1 MPDALDTLIERLR
14 EERDQ
19 ALAQAAQAE
28 QGRDAAQR
36 QAEQLQAHRRDCLQR
51 FGAQEGAQLGVE
63 RLRHLNHFVGRLD
76 QALAQQAQAVEQAR
90 RRAERARELRQAL
103 ALRLA
108 SAEALR
114 ERRQAEQ
121 AARAGRREQ
130 KQLDE
135 FASRQAW
142 QRLQAPEGQELQ
154 A

>member
-1 MPDALDTLIERLR
+1 MTDALDTLIDRLR

-28 QGRDAAQR
+28 QGREAAQR
-36 QAEQLQAHRRDCLQR
+36 QAEQLQHHRLDCLQR
-51 FGAQEGAQLGVE
+51 FGAQAGAQLGVE
-63 RLRHLNHFVGRLD
+63 RLRHLHHFVGRLD
-76 QALAQQAQAVEQAR
+76 QALAQQARAVEQAQ
-90 RRAERARELRQAL
+90 RRAERARELRRAL
-103 ALRLA
+103 ELRLA

-142 QRLQAPEGQELQ
+142 QRLQDPEARGIG